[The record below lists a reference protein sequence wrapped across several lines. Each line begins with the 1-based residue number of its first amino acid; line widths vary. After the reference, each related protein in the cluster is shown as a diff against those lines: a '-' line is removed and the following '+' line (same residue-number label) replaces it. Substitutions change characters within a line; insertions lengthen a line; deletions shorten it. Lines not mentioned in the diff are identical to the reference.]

1 VSVADRGACS
11 PPSWARSVI
20 ESIVRPS
27 LRAAVLA
34 DLEWLFR
41 RRLEAEGRRA
51 ARWWYRGQAARTV
64 AAALCGQM
72 RRGHADEGTRRNEA
86 RSEAPGG
93 SASGRAARPVVGA
106 LRGELAGDGGAT
118 CGRAPS
124 EPPGNGQPHGFGLG
138 HLSQD
143 LRFALRLMGQRPGA
157 TAIALLTIA
166 LGIGANVTVFS
177 LINGTLLSPPPRVDD
192 PHELVLVYHAYEGTP
207 MPIPYP
213 RFAAYRERNEAFE
226 AMASYAHVPLHLRS
240 GDRAERVT
248 GALVS
253 GDFFRALGVDAA
265 RGRFIGPD
273 DDQTPGA
280 HPVAVISHSLWRT
293 RFGGRPDVAG
303 MELAVNGH
311 PFTVIG
317 VAPPGFR
324 GLEVGD
330 KTDVWVPAAMQKQ
343 AMASDTDL
351 LSHPLSTWSITFA
364 RLRDGVDK
372 AAAEE
377 RMTTLAAALQEQQVN
392 FGGNSVLLFGDIW
405 VSPYLRGD
413 LVEFNRILAVVVGVV
428 LLLACANVANLMLAE
443 ALRRRDEIAT
453 RVALGATRWRLVRQL
468 TAEGFLLAAF
478 GSAGGL
484 LLAAGATRL
493 LGSFELWPQ
502 LSLADVNLSID
513 ARVLA
518 ATVALA
524 LVAGVLFALL
534 PALQAASA
542 AGGRSTG
549 GGVRGGKG
557 AARMRGALV
566 VLQVTASFALLVG
579 AGLLVRTL
587 IEIGRIDLGFRGDDV
602 ATFVVD
608 LELEGHDQAAAEL
621 VYGDILR
628 RLRQVPGV
636 ISAAATDLAPFTPVG
651 FLRSSG
657 ATFAFL
663 DGNRVPEGMEGRAGP
678 DGRLLVGLGSA
689 TPVYFET
696 LDIPLVAGRRLDE
709 RDGRGGS
716 PVVIVSETLAE
727 TFWPGENPIGQTF
740 RLDADVASGF
750 AHGDADGM
758 PFVEVVGVF
767 GDVKMGNPTSEN
779 WQRLVY
785 LPLAQSYQPALTFV
799 VRTAADPRGWLSP
812 IREAVAAVDP
822 DLVVYGLETMQDR
835 VDRSL
840 GERRLTTNLLV
851 AFGAL
856 ALILAAVGLY
866 GVLAHSV
873 SRRTREIGVRVAV
886 GAGRA
891 DLLALVF
898 RGGLGLVAIGLV
910 AGIPAAWGLSRIFA
924 STLYGVSTFDP
935 GAFALAALTLLAAS
949 LLACTVP
956 ALRATRIDAVT
967 ALRRD

>member
-1 VSVADRGACS
+1 
-11 PPSWARSVI
+11 
-20 ESIVRPS
+20 
-27 LRAAVLA
+27 
-34 DLEWLFR
+34 
-41 RRLEAEGRRA
+41 
-51 ARWWYRGQAARTV
+51 
-64 AAALCGQM
+64 
-72 RRGHADEGTRRNEA
+72 
-86 RSEAPGG
+86 
-93 SASGRAARPVVGA
+93 
-106 LRGELAGDGGAT
+106 
-118 CGRAPS
+118 
-124 EPPGNGQPHGFGLG
+124 
-138 HLSQD
+138 
-143 LRFALRLMGQRPGA
+143 MGQRPGA
-157 TAIALLTIA
+157 TAVALLTIA

-177 LINGTLLSPPPRVDD
+177 LINGTLLSPPPHVDD
-192 PHELVLVYHAYEGTP
+192 PEELVLVYHAYEGTP
-207 MPIPYP
+207 MLIPYP
-213 RFAAYRERNEAFE
+213 RFVAYRERNEAFDS
-226 AMASYAHVPLHLRS
+226 MASYAQVPLHLRS

-253 GDFFRALGVDAA
+253 GDFFRALGVEAA
-265 RGRFIGPD
+265 RGRVIGPE

-317 VAPPGFR
+317 VAPRGFR

-343 AMASDTDL
+343 AMARDSDL
-351 LSHPLSTWSITFA
+351 LSHPLMAWSNTFA
-364 RLRDGVDK
+364 RLRDGVDE

-377 RMTTLAAALQEQQVN
+377 RMTALAAALQEQQVS
-392 FGGNSVLLFGDIW
+392 FGGDSVLLFGDIW

-428 LLLACANVANLMLAE
+428 LLLASANVANLMLAE

-542 AGGRSTG
+542 AGARPTG

-587 IEIGRIDLGFRGDDV
+587 IEIGRIDLGFRGDEV

-608 LELEGHDQAAAEL
+608 LELEGHDQAAAEQ

-636 ISAAATDLAPFTPVG
+636 VSASATDLAPFTPVG

-663 DGNRVPEGMEGRAGP
+663 DGGRVPEGLEGRAGP
-678 DGRLLVGLGSA
+678 DGRILVGMGSA
-689 TPVYFET
+689 APGYLET
-696 LDIPLVAGRRLDE
+696 LGIPLVAGRRLDD
-709 RDGRGGS
+709 RDGPGGAA
-716 PVVIVSETLAE
+716 VVMVSETLAE
-727 TFWPGENPIGQTF
+727 TFWPGENPIGKTF
-740 RLDADVASGF
+740 QLDGGVASGF
-750 AHGDADGM
+750 SHDDAEGR
-758 PFVEVVGVF
+758 PLVEVVGVF
-767 GDVKMGNPTSEN
+767 GDVKTGNPTGER
-779 WQRLVY
+779 WQRLAY
-785 LPLAQSYQPALTFV
+785 RPLAQSYQPALSFV
-799 VRTAADPRGWLSP
+799 VRTSGDPRAWLRP

-856 ALILAAVGLY
+856 ALLLAAVGLY

-898 RGGLGLVAIGLV
+898 RGGLRLVAIGMV

-924 STLYGVSTFDP
+924 STRYGVSTFDP
-935 GAFALAALTLLAAS
+935 GVFALATLTLLAAS
-949 LLACTVP
+949 VLACSIP

-967 ALRRD
+967 ALRRE